1 MLTID
6 LAKCTGCRRCEVA
19 CSFFHT
25 GRVSN
30 RLARIRVLN
39 IYEIGVDAPVVCNQC
54 EERYCL
60 NCPEDAL
67 QLGPHGEIVL
77 SPTRCQLC
85 GACEL
90 NCPIGAIEIFE
101 DIVYVCDLCGGAP
114 KCIEAC
120 SEDAIVWHKEVQSTV
135 SLAEA
140 REGSKKLN
148 PSERRYN
155 QAIRQSAGLRREWFR
170 V

>member
-6 LAKCTGCRRCEVA
+6 LARCTGCRRCECA

-30 RLARIRVLN
+30 RLARIKVLN

-60 NCPEDAL
+60 ACPEDAL
-67 QLGPHGEIVL
+67 QLGPNGEVMF
-77 SPTRCQLC
+77 SPTLCQGC
-85 GACEL
+85 GVCEL
-90 NCPIGAIEIFE
+90 SCPIGAIEIFD
-101 DIVYVCDLCGGAP
+101 DIVYVCDLCGGEP

-120 SEDAIVWHKEVQSTV
+120 SEDAIIWHRDAPAAV

-140 REGSKKLN
+140 REETRRLN
-148 PSERRYN
+148 PSERRHAHAMT
-155 QAIRQSAGLRREWFR
+155 QAAGLRREWFH

>member
-6 LAKCTGCRRCEVA
+6 LAKCTGCRRCECA

-30 RLARIRVLN
+30 HLARIKVLN

-54 EERYCL
+54 EERYCM

-67 QLGPHGEIVL
+67 SLGPNGEIVL
-77 SPTRCQLC
+77 SRTRCELC

-90 NCPIGAIEIFE
+90 NCPIGAIEIFD
-101 DIVYVCDLCGGAP
+101 DIVYVCDLCGGDP

-120 SEDAIVWHKEVQSTV
+120 SEDAIVWLKDPSSPV
-135 SLAEA
+135 SLADA
-140 REGSKKLN
+140 REESKRLN
-148 PSERRYN
+148 PSERRHTHAMK
-155 QAIRQSAGLRREWFR
+155 QAAGLRREWFR